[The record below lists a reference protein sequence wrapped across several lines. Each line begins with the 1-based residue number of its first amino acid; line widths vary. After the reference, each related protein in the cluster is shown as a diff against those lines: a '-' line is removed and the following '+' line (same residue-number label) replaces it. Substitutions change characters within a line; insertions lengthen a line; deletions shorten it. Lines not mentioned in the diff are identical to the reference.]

1 MSYSISLN
9 GLKNAQTELDT
20 ISNNLANAETTGFKR
35 STVNFSDLVAGS
47 AYTNPKLIHGIGSA
61 VAAISQDF
69 ATGSMS
75 STGSAL
81 DMAVNGEGFFTVK
94 SPITGSVLYTRNG
107 NFSADSS
114 GNVADQNGNRV
125 QMLAYNS
132 TTQTYATGISD
143 LNLPPT
149 KTTTTNGVTTT
160 STYAGVQIKSDGS
173 VVAAYS
179 DGSTDIVGKIALA
192 SFVSTGGLLSVGNQ
206 DWQATGLSG
215 GPTYNQPTANGMGEI
230 KSGELEQSNVDMA
243 TEMVGLITSQRFFQA
258 NSKAIDTATQISDA
272 VINLRS

>member
-47 AYTNPKLIHGIGSA
+47 AYTNPKLIHGIGSS

-69 ATGSMS
+69 ATGSMA

-132 TTQTYATGISD
+132 TTGVYGPGISD

-149 KTTTTNGVTTT
+149 KTTTSNGVTTT
-160 STYAGVQIKSDGS
+160 SAYAGVQIKSDGS
-173 VVAAYS
+173 IVAAYA
-179 DGSTDIVGKIALA
+179 DGSTTTVGKVALA
-192 SFVSTGGLLSVGNQ
+192 SFVSTSGLLSVGNQ

-215 GPTYNQPTANGMGEI
+215 GANYYQPTANGMGEI
-230 KSGELEQSNVDMA
+230 KSGQLEQSNVDMA
-243 TEMVGLITSQRFFQA
+243 TEMVGLITSLRFFQA